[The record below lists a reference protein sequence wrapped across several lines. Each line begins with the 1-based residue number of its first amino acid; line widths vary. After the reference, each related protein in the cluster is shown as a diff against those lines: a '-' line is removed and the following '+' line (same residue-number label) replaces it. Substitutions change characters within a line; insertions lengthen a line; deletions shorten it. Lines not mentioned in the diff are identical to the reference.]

1 MSLQLAVFASG
12 NGSNFQALIDAI
24 EAGKLSAQILKL
36 ISDKAQS
43 FALKRAQKHHIP
55 HACFE
60 RKNFPTQESYEE
72 AILKDLQKTG
82 VEWIA
87 LAGYMKIVSSTLL
100 QAFPNR
106 ILNIHPSLLPDFP
119 GLNAIEQAWNAGARK
134 MGCTLHFVDEGC
146 DTGPIIAQSSFDVNS
161 QDTLESVTHRMH
173 EHEHRLYVQV
183 LNWISED
190 KVKLSGRSVLIS

>member
-12 NGSNFQALIDAI
+12 NGSNFQALIDAV

-43 FALKRAQKHHIP
+43 FALKRAEKHHIP

-60 RKNFPTQESYEE
+60 RKNFPTQASFEE

-119 GLNAIEQAWNAGARK
+119 GLNAIEQAWNAGVSK
-134 MGCTLHFVDEGC
+134 MGCTLHFVDAGC
-146 DTGPIIAQSSFDVNS
+146 DTGPIIAQSSFEVDA
-161 QDTLESVTHRMH
+161 QDTLESVTRRMH

-183 LNWISED
+183 LNWISEG
-190 KVKLSGRSVLIS
+190 KVKLS